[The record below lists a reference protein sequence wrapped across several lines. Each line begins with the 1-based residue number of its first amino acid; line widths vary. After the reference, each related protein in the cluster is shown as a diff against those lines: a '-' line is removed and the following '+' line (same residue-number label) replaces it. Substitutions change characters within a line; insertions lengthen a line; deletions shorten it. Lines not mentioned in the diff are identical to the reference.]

1 MWGHLPD
8 TSTVPTTH
16 PHFPPSYHTLPF
28 TTILSY
34 LALTGRAL
42 WAWRGRL
49 WVEVP
54 TFAPYE
60 MEAAHLPSLLSGVEE
75 ERQLRGA
82 SNVLKSLTS
91 NSRAIF
97 RALAELHSEQDDD
110 AGTLP

>member
-1 MWGHLPD
+1 
-8 TSTVPTTH
+8 
-16 PHFPPSYHTLPF
+16 
-28 TTILSY
+28 
-34 LALTGRAL
+34 
-42 WAWRGRL
+42 
-49 WVEVP
+49 VEVP